1 MKIEIEYA
9 VGAGGSQVAKYI
21 GYGPPGS
28 LTSQAV
34 WRILRMT
41 YDVNDNPTVVEWANG
56 NINFV
61 NIWDD
66 RAGLSYS

>member
-1 MKIEIEYA
+1 M
-9 VGAGGSQVAKYI
+9 AKYI

-41 YDVNDNPTVVEWANG
+41 YDANDNPTVVEWANG

-66 RAGLSYS
+66 RAALSYS

>member
-1 MKIEIEYA
+1 M
-9 VGAGGSQVAKYI
+9 AKYI

-41 YDVNDNPTVVEWANG
+41 YDANDNPTVVEWANG